1 MSCRLTGPGT
11 GARGGV
17 TVLVSAAVALSFLIA
32 FIAAMG
38 LAVILRELKSK
49 PLNLN

>member
-1 MSCRLTGPGT
+1 M
-11 GARGGV
+11 
-17 TVLVSAAVALSFLIA
+17 LVSAAVALSFLIA